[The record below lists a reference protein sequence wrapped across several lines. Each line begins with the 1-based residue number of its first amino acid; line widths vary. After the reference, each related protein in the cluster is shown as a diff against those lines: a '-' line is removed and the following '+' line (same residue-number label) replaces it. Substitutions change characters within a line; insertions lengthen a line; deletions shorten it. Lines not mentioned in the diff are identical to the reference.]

1 MPQPDHPRDPLQFGD
16 DSHFRVV
23 ADSTYDWETWLSP
36 DGKPVWVNPAVLRIT
51 GYSPDDCL
59 AMSDYPL
66 PMVCD
71 EDRAKF
77 GMILASIR
85 KFTSGNDVQFRIRRR
100 DGEKLWGAISWQ
112 PMYDGKLHLGFRT
125 SIRDISI
132 KQKLREELQMYTQ
145 DLEAAVKQRTQRLR
159 NLERKQ
165 VQMEKLAALGQLAAS
180 VAHEINNPLAGIR
193 NALTLIRSDFPADHP
208 HLEIFDLIDK
218 EIERMGGIVS
228 QMYQSYRRQST
239 PASRFDLVVTIKE
252 VLYFLEAAA
261 RERGVTIQNSCTPSP
276 AMVELPEDE
285 IKQVIYNL
293 VRNAVQASPQGH
305 RVDVRLRSTT
315 TDFQIAITD
324 EGAGIAAD
332 KLPSIFEPF
341 FSTKG
346 NDAGTGMGLGLSV
359 SRAIIESLGGRIKV
373 QTTLGHGSRF
383 SVIIPR

>member
-1 MPQPDHPRDPLQFGD
+1 MPEPDPSPDLLQVGD
-16 DSHFRVV
+16 DSHFRLV

-36 DGKPVWVNPAVLRIT
+36 VGKPVWVNPAVLRIT
-51 GYSPDDCL
+51 GYAPEDCL

-66 PMVCD
+66 PLVCE
-71 EDRAKF
+71 EDRVKF
-77 GMILASIR
+77 AGILASIR
-85 KFTSGNDVQFRIRRR
+85 NFTSGNDVEFRIRRR
-100 DGEKLWGAISWQ
+100 DGEKLWVAISWQ
-112 PMYDGKLHLGFRT
+112 PMYDGQVHLGFRT
-125 SIRDISI
+125 SVRDISI
-132 KQKLREELQMYTQ
+132 KQNLREELRMYAQ
-145 DLEAAVKQRTQRLR
+145 DLEEAVKQRTERLR

-193 NALTLIRSDFPADHP
+193 NALTLIRSDFPGGHP
-208 HLEIFDLIDK
+208 HQEIFDLIDK
-218 EIERMGGIVS
+218 EIDRMSGIVA

-239 PASRFDLVVTIKE
+239 PARRFDLVVTIKE
-252 VLYFLEAAA
+252 VLYFLEAVA
-261 RERGVTIQNSCTPSP
+261 RERGVTIENGCGPSP

-305 RVDVRLRSTT
+305 RVDVSLQPTA
-315 TDFQIAITD
+315 TDFQIAVAD
-324 EGAGIAAD
+324 EGAGITAD
-332 KLPSIFEPF
+332 HLPSIFEPF

-359 SRAIIESLGGRIKV
+359 SRAIIESLGGRIEV
-373 QTTLGHGSRF
+373 QTTPGHGSRF

>member
-1 MPQPDHPRDPLQFGD
+1 MPKPKPSPDPLQVGE
-16 DSHFRVV
+16 DSHFRLV

-36 DGKPVWVNPAVLRIT
+36 AGKPIWVNPAVLRIT
-51 GYSPDDCL
+51 GYSPEACL

-66 PMVCD
+66 PMVCE
-71 EDRAKF
+71 EDREKF
-77 GMILASIR
+77 DKILASIR
-85 KFTSGNDVQFRIRRR
+85 NFTSGNDVEFRIRRR
-100 DGEKLWGAISWQ
+100 DGGKLWGAISWQ
-112 PMYDGKLHLGFRT
+112 PMYDGKVHLGFRT
-125 SIRDISI
+125 SVRDISL
-132 KQKLREELQMYTQ
+132 KQKLREELQVYTQ
-145 DLEAAVKQRTQRLR
+145 DLEAAVKQRTKRLR

-218 EIERMGGIVS
+218 EIERMSGIVS
-228 QMYQSYRRQST
+228 QMYQSYRRQET
-239 PASRFDLVVTIKE
+239 PASRFDLVVTIRE
-252 VLYFLEAAA
+252 VLYFLEPVAQ
-261 RERGVTIQNSCTPSP
+261 ERGVTIRNGCGQSP

-305 RVDVRLRSTT
+305 RVDVSLRSTD

-324 EGAGIAAD
+324 QGAGIAAD

-359 SRAIIESLGGRIKV
+359 SRAIIESLGGRIEV
-373 QTTLGHGSRF
+373 QTSLGHGSRF